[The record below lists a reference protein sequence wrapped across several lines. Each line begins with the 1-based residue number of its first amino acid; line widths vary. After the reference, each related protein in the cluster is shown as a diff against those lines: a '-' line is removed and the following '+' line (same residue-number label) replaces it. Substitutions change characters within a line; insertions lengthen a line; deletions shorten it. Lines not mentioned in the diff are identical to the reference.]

1 MCFLADLQTDEYDGL
16 PWFIILALVG
26 PLALDNT
33 SRYTRVELSA
43 ANTMCISLTK

>member
-1 MCFLADLQTDEYDGL
+1 MCVLADLQTDEYDG
-16 PWFIILALVG
+16 FIVLALVG

-33 SRYTRVELSA
+33 SRYTRVALSA